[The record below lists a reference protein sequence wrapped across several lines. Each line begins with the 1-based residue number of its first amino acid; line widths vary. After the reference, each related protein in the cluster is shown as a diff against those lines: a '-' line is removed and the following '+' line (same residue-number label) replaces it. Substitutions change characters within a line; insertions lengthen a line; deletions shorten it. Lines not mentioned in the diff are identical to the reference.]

1 MINALDWMQPFI
13 PLLLISTKLC
23 IRYRLRIDHIVVGYV
38 SSDIPLSLSLS
49 LVYLKETM
57 PDIMLWK
64 QAIKYLTLAT

>member
-1 MINALDWMQPFI
+1 MDSALQ
-13 PLLLISTKLC
+13 ISVAPDAQTV
-23 IRYRLRIDHIVVGYV
+23 IDHIVVGYV